1 MKEIVAVVGPTAS
14 GKTALA
20 IEVAK
25 LLDTEIVSADSMQF
39 YRGMEIGTGAPSD
52 EELAMVKHH
61 FVGTLDPCE
70 RMSAGAYRLQASEVV
85 RALNGL
91 GKIAVV
97 VGGSGL
103 YLRALLDGLF
113 DGPGADPDLRVRL
126 EREAVEKGSE
136 ALHTRLAGVDPE
148 YAATIHGNDLKR
160 IVRGLEVFET
170 SGTPLS
176 ALHIEQQETGF
187 AFDSV
192 QFALDFP
199 RAELYARI
207 NRRVDG
213 MLEAGFVEEVTRLR
227 DAGYLSDISRLK
239 SLGYREILAH
249 LRGESSLEE
258 AREMMKMNT
267 RRYAKRQLTWFRGDT
282 RIEWLKADTDE
293 TDASRAKH
301 IVSTLLSG

>member
-1 MKEIVAVVGPTAS
+1 MKQVVAVVGPTAS
-14 GKTALA
+14 GKTGLA

-39 YRGMEIGTGAPSD
+39 YRGMEIGTGAPSA
-52 EELAMVKHH
+52 EELAAVKHH
-61 FVGTLDPCE
+61 FIGTLDPSE
-70 RMSAGAYRLQASEVV
+70 RMSAGQYRIEAGEVV
-85 RALNGL
+85 RSLNED
-91 GKIAVV
+91 GKTAVV

-103 YLRALLDGLF
+103 YIQALIDGLF
-113 DGPGADPDLRVRL
+113 DGPGADPKLRAAL
-126 EREAVEKGSE
+126 EHEAEEHGSE
-136 ALHTRLAGVDPE
+136 VLHARLAGVDPE
-148 YAATIHGNDLKR
+148 YAATIHGNDVKR

-170 SGTPLS
+170 SGSPLS
-176 ALHIEQQETGF
+176 VLHLEQQESGS
-187 AFDSV
+187 AFESV

-207 NRRVDG
+207 NRRVDR
-213 MLEAGFVEEVTRLR
+213 MLEEGFVEEVARLR
-227 DAGYLSDISRLK
+227 DAGYEPDISRLK
-239 SLGYREILAH
+239 SLGYREVLAH

-258 AREMMKMNT
+258 ARELMKMNT

-301 IVSTLLSG
+301 IVSTIK